1 MQVYKYDENPAIG
14 LHMLGQD
21 KMWMKPRFEQK
32 NDFPGVLAFC
42 QTKAQVVL
50 TEHARQMSQWW
61 GWVQDTRTGAGDR
74 TLLATV
80 GVVGGDGAK

>member
-42 QTKAQVVL
+42 QTKA
-50 TEHARQMSQWW
+50 
-61 GWVQDTRTGAGDR
+61 
-74 TLLATV
+74 
-80 GVVGGDGAK
+80 